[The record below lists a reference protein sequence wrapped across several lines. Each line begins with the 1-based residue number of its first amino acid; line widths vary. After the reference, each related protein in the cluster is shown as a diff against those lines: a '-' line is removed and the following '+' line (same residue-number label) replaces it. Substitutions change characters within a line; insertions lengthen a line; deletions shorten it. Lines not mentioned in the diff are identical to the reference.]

1 VANKKI
7 LVKSSAG
14 TKDFTWDSRHY
25 DLREY
30 RDGKIGSASS
40 LEDAISMAKAHTG
53 GSSIQVTV
61 KDA

>member
-1 VANKKI
+1 MAKKKI

-14 TKDFTWDSRHY
+14 TKDFTWDSRYY
-25 DLREY
+25 DLSEY

-40 LEDAISMAKAHTG
+40 LEDAISLAKAHTG
-53 GSSIQVTV
+53 GSYPQVTV